1 MPSRRSHRPHAQQST
16 QSQIKQTQVRH
27 EIASCRIGLGVAQG
41 CHKGQTTQHAHG
53 QGVRATWRARQCR
66 SEKSCELC
74 TCPPRPPRRHPRHQ
88 QRQPHIELFLH
99 GQRPEM
105 LERAG
110 GLALGMVV
118 DRPADGHP
126 VFGVHRAG
134 GHVGRN
140 HLPSPPRYPHVR
152 CSTDGDPRQAGG
164 RQQAPGAAGVKAGQV
179 YSSPGPHFPHEVPGS
194 EVAGYDEKDVH
205 ADVAARDPGRP
216 DMEGQDQEDGNGA
229 QGLMSVR
236 KASMSYELKMR

>member
-1 MPSRRSHRPHAQQST
+1 
-16 QSQIKQTQVRH
+16 
-27 EIASCRIGLGVAQG
+27 
-41 CHKGQTTQHAHG
+41 
-53 QGVRATWRARQCR
+53 
-66 SEKSCELC
+66 
-74 TCPPRPPRRHPRHQ
+74 
-88 QRQPHIELFLH
+88 
-99 GQRPEM
+99 M

-179 YSSPGPHFPHEVPGS
+179 YSPRGRHFPDKVPS
-194 EVAGYDEKDVH
+194 DEVAGDDEKHVH
-205 ADVAARDPGRP
+205 ADVAARDAGRP
-216 DMEGQDQEDGNGA
+216 HMESQDQEDRDGA
-229 QGLMSVR
+229 QGLDVGAEGGHGEGMGGATVCVCVCVCAFLQFVR
-236 KASMSYELKMR
+236 FYNKCFIEMQARRPRAIRK